1 MRLVRYILLSF
12 FFTTQYV
19 GFSQNIPNP
28 SEAQLRW
35 HAYEQIMFVHLS
47 PATWQGREYDNGS
60 TPLSDIQLSSLD
72 TDQWCEVAK
81 SWGAKMIV
89 FVAKHA
95 GGFCWWQTQTTDYGV
110 RNVSWKNGEGDVL
123 KDLAASTKKF
133 GLDLGI
139 YVYPGDE
146 QWGAGIGSGGITKDP
161 LKQEEYNLVFR
172 KQLTEVLTKY
182 GKMSEVWFDGNC
194 HIPVEDI
201 LKEHAADAVIF
212 QGKMASLRWVGNED
226 GIAPY
231 PNWYTLENSDLKTG
245 TSTALHSDIQG
256 DAYAPVEVDVPL
268 LKNGGHKWFW
278 APDTDHLLMNT
289 SQLMD
294 IYYKSVGRGAV
305 LLLNSSPDTSG
316 LIPKSH
322 VEVYQKFGDELT
334 RRFSEPLVTGS
345 GNGDTLELS
354 FSDLTDVNHLVLQE
368 NLREGQK
375 IRKYAIEG
383 WRDEEWFEIHVGS
396 SIGSKKIDYFPTENL
411 QKLRIRILESSG
423 SPTQLTASAF
433 QIESTVSENHSLKEQ
448 TIIGTWD
455 THTFESEWKEVSFD
469 LTKHL
474 NKIGEYEFF
483 FSTIAYDFQSKD
495 PSGLEFSDWKLELY
509 GRENPE
515 SLHIL
520 DHHQGVRITRSQ
532 QTLDEFPS
540 KLTVKIRSRP
550 AKSVGDI
557 LIKRITY

>member
-1 MRLVRYILLSF
+1 MRLVRYVLLSF

-19 GFSQNIPNP
+19 GFSQNIPIP

-81 SWGAKMIV
+81 SWGAKMVV

-110 RNVSWKNGEGDVL
+110 RNVSWKNGKGDVL

-256 DAYAPVEVDVPL
+256 DAYAPLEVDVPL

-305 LLLNSSPDTSG
+305 LLLNSSPD
-316 LIPKSH
+316 LA
-322 VEVYQKFGDELT
+322 D
-334 RRFSEPLVTGS
+334 
-345 GNGDTLELS
+345 
-354 FSDLTDVNHLVLQE
+354 
-368 NLREGQK
+368 
-375 IRKYAIEG
+375 
-383 WRDEEWFEIHVGS
+383 
-396 SIGSKKIDYFPTENL
+396 
-411 QKLRIRILESSG
+411 
-423 SPTQLTASAF
+423 
-433 QIESTVSENHSLKEQ
+433 
-448 TIIGTWD
+448 
-455 THTFESEWKEVSFD
+455 
-469 LTKHL
+469 
-474 NKIGEYEFF
+474 
-483 FSTIAYDFQSKD
+483 
-495 PSGLEFSDWKLELY
+495 
-509 GRENPE
+509 
-515 SLHIL
+515 
-520 DHHQGVRITRSQ
+520 
-532 QTLDEFPS
+532 
-540 KLTVKIRSRP
+540 
-550 AKSVGDI
+550 
-557 LIKRITY
+557 

>member
-1 MRLVRYILLSF
+1 MRLVRYVLLSF

-19 GFSQNIPNP
+19 GFSQNIPIP

-110 RNVSWKNGEGDVL
+110 RNVSWKNGKGDVL

>member
-1 MRLVRYILLSF
+1 MRLVRYVLLSF

-35 HAYEQIMFVHLS
+35 HAYERIMFVHLS

-81 SWGAKMIV
+81 SWGAKMVV

>member
-1 MRLVRYILLSF
+1 MRLVRYVLLSF

-19 GFSQNIPNP
+19 GFSQNIPIP

-81 SWGAKMIV
+81 SWGAKMVV

-110 RNVSWKNGEGDVL
+110 RNVSWKNGKGDVL

>member
-1 MRLVRYILLSF
+1 MRLVRYVLLSF
-12 FFTTQYV
+12 FFITQYV
-19 GFSQNIPNP
+19 GFSQNIPIP

-60 TPLSDIQLSSLD
+60 TPLSDIQLSSID

-81 SWGAKMIV
+81 SWGAKMII

-95 GGFCWWQTQTTDYGV
+95 GGFCWWQTQTSDYGI
-110 RNVSWKNGEGDVL
+110 RNVSWKNGKGDVL
-123 KDLAASTKKF
+123 KDLAASTKKY

-161 LKQEEYNLVFR
+161 LKQAAYNLVFR

-231 PNWYTLENSDLKTG
+231 PNWYTLQNSDLKTG
-245 TSTALHSDIQG
+245 TSTALHSDIGG

-396 SIGSKKIDYFPTENL
+396 SIGNKKIDYFPTENL
-411 QKLRIRILESSG
+411 QKLRIRILESIG
-423 SPTQLTASAF
+423 SPIQLSASAY
-433 QIESTVSENHSLKEQ
+433 QIESTVSENQSLKEQ

-455 THTFESEWKEVSFD
+455 THTFENEWKEVSFD

>member
-1 MRLVRYILLSF
+1 
-12 FFTTQYV
+12 
-19 GFSQNIPNP
+19 
-28 SEAQLRW
+28 
-35 HAYEQIMFVHLS
+35 
-47 PATWQGREYDNGS
+47 
-60 TPLSDIQLSSLD
+60 
-72 TDQWCEVAK
+72 
-81 SWGAKMIV
+81 
-89 FVAKHA
+89 
-95 GGFCWWQTQTTDYGV
+95 
-110 RNVSWKNGEGDVL
+110 
-123 KDLAASTKKF
+123 
-133 GLDLGI
+133 
-139 YVYPGDE
+139 
-146 QWGAGIGSGGITKDP
+146 
-161 LKQEEYNLVFR
+161 
-172 KQLTEVLTKY
+172 
-182 GKMSEVWFDGNC
+182 
-194 HIPVEDI
+194 

>member
-1 MRLVRYILLSF
+1 MRLVRYVLLSF

-19 GFSQNIPNP
+19 GFSQNIPIP

-81 SWGAKMIV
+81 SWGAKMVV

-110 RNVSWKNGEGDVL
+110 RNVSWKNGKGDVL

-256 DAYAPVEVDVPL
+256 DAYAPLEVDVPL

>member
-1 MRLVRYILLSF
+1 MPLLRYFFLTF
-12 FFTTQYV
+12 FFLIQYV
-19 GFSQNIPNP
+19 GLAQNSPLP
-28 SEAQLRW
+28 SDAQLRW

-60 TPLSDIQLSSLD
+60 TPLSAIQLSGLD

-81 SWGAKMIV
+81 SWGARMII

-95 GGFCWWQTQTTDYGV
+95 GGFCWWQTETTDYGI
-110 RNVSWKNGEGDVL
+110 RNVSWKDGEGDVL
-123 KDLAASTKKF
+123 GELAASTKKY

-146 QWGAGIGSGGITKDP
+146 QWGAGIGSGGITKEP
-161 LKQEEYNLVFR
+161 SRQEEYNLVFR
-172 KQLTEVLTKY
+172 KQLTEVLTNY
-182 GKMSEVWFDGNC
+182 GRISEVWFDGNC

-201 LKEHAADAVIF
+201 LKEHAAEAVIF

-231 PNWYTLENSDLKTG
+231 PNWYTLKNPDLKTG
-245 TSTALHSDIQG
+245 TSTALHSDIRG

-278 APDTDHLLMNT
+278 APNTDHLLMST
-289 SQLMD
+289 DQLMD

-305 LLLNSSPDTSG
+305 LLLNSSPDTTG

-322 VEVYQKFGDELT
+322 VEVYQKFGEELT
-334 RRFSEPLVTGS
+334 RRFSEPLITQS
-345 GNGDTLELS
+345 GNDEILELN
-354 FSDLTDVNHLVLQE
+354 FSVLTDVNHLVLQE
-368 NLREGQK
+368 NLKGGQK
-375 IRKYAIEG
+375 IRKYTIEG
-383 WRDEEWFEIHVGS
+383 LHDGEWFEIYEGS
-396 SIGSKKIDYFPTENL
+396 SIGSKKIDYFPTERL
-411 QKLRIRILESSG
+411 QKLRVRILESSG
-423 SPTQLTASAF
+423 SYPQLSASAY
-433 QIESTVSENHSLKEQ
+433 QIEIPVSENKSHIEQ

-455 THTFESEWKEVSFD
+455 TQTYENEWKEVSFD
-469 LTKHL
+469 LTKYL
-474 NKIGEYEFF
+474 NKIGEYELF

-509 GRENPE
+509 GRETPE
-515 SLHIL
+515 FLHVL
-520 DHHQGVRITRSQ
+520 DHQQGVRITRSQ

-540 KLTVKIRSRP
+540 KISVKIRARP

>member
-1 MRLVRYILLSF
+1 MRLVRYVLLSF
-12 FFTTQYV
+12 FFITQYV
-19 GFSQNIPNP
+19 GFSQNIPIP

-60 TPLSDIQLSSLD
+60 TPLSDIQLSSID

-81 SWGAKMIV
+81 SWGAKMII

-95 GGFCWWQTQTTDYGV
+95 GGFCWWQTQTSDYGI
-110 RNVSWKNGEGDVL
+110 RNVSWKNGKGDVL
-123 KDLAASTKKF
+123 KDLAASTKKY

-161 LKQEEYNLVFR
+161 LKQAAYNLVFR

-231 PNWYTLENSDLKTG
+231 PNWYTLQNSDLKTG
-245 TSTALHSDIQG
+245 TSTALHSDIGG

-396 SIGSKKIDYFPTENL
+396 SIGNKKIDYFPTENL
-411 QKLRIRILESSG
+411 QKLRIRILESIG
-423 SPTQLTASAF
+423 SPIQLSASAY
-433 QIESTVSENHSLKEQ
+433 QIESTVSENQSLKEQ

-455 THTFESEWKEVSFD
+455 THTFENEWKEVSFD
-469 LTKHL
+469 LTKYL

>member
-1 MRLVRYILLSF
+1 LSF
-12 FFTTQYV
+12 FFITQYV
-19 GFSQNIPNP
+19 GFSQNIPIP

-60 TPLSDIQLSSLD
+60 TPLSDIQLSSID

-81 SWGAKMIV
+81 SWGAKMII

-95 GGFCWWQTQTTDYGV
+95 GGFCWWQTQTSDYGI
-110 RNVSWKNGEGDVL
+110 RNVSWKNGKGDVL

-161 LKQEEYNLVFR
+161 LKQAAYNVVFR

-182 GKMSEVWFDGNC
+182 GRMSEVWFDGNC

-231 PNWYTLENSDLKTG
+231 PNWYTLQNSDLKTG
-245 TSTALHSDIQG
+245 TSTALHSDIRG

-345 GNGDTLELS
+345 GIGDTLELS

-375 IRKYAIEG
+375 IRKYVIEG

-396 SIGSKKIDYFPTENL
+396 SIGNKKIDYFPTENL
-411 QKLRIRILESSG
+411 QKLRIRILESIG
-423 SPTQLTASAF
+423 SPIQLSASAY
-433 QIESTVSENHSLKEQ
+433 QIESTVSENKSHTEQ

-455 THTFESEWKEVSFD
+455 TQTYQNEWKEVSFD
-469 LTKHL
+469 LTKYL

>member
-1 MRLVRYILLSF
+1 
-12 FFTTQYV
+12 
-19 GFSQNIPNP
+19 
-28 SEAQLRW
+28 
-35 HAYEQIMFVHLS
+35 
-47 PATWQGREYDNGS
+47 
-60 TPLSDIQLSSLD
+60 
-72 TDQWCEVAK
+72 
-81 SWGAKMIV
+81 
-89 FVAKHA
+89 
-95 GGFCWWQTQTTDYGV
+95 
-110 RNVSWKNGEGDVL
+110 VSWKNGKGDVL
-123 KDLAASTKKF
+123 KDLAASTKKY

-161 LKQEEYNLVFR
+161 LKQAAYNLVFR

-231 PNWYTLENSDLKTG
+231 PNWYTLQNSDLKTG
-245 TSTALHSDIQG
+245 TSTALHSDIRG

-433 QIESTVSENHSLKEQ
+433 QIESTVSENQSLKEQ

-455 THTFESEWKEVSFD
+455 THTFENEWKEVSFD
-469 LTKHL
+469 LTKYL